1 MDQRVA
7 DGYRRFARVE
17 AHGASPIYEDWAQG
31 IAADPELVELIAKL
45 PRNKQQPNLIFAAA
59 RWLGCP
65 VASYAA
71 LRPWL
76 LAHWSDVAPVVMSR
90 ATQTNEAG
98 RCAVLLPL
106 LRQIPGPLAL
116 IEVGASA
123 GLCLY
128 PDLYSY
134 CYTTASETVEL
145 DPAGGPSTV
154 QLPCRID
161 NAPVPDRLPEVV
173 YRGGVDLNPIDV
185 RNTADLDWLETLIW
199 PEHQARRDRLH
210 AAAAIAAAN
219 PAELMRGDLID
230 SLPGLVDAAPPEATV
245 VVFHTAVLNY
255 LDPPRRQQFVDL
267 VTSMPAVTWISN
279 EGATVLPSIAQQV
292 DIPADGRMIVALNG
306 RAAALAGPHGQTY
319 ERIATP
325 RT

>member
-7 DGYRRFARVE
+7 QGYRRFAGVE
-17 AHGASPIYEDWAQG
+17 AHGVSPVYEDWAQG
-31 IAADPELVELIAKL
+31 VAADPGLIELIAAL

-65 VASYAA
+65 VAPYAA
-71 LRPWL
+71 FRPWL
-76 LAHWSDVAPVVMSR
+76 LAHWNDVVPVVMSR

-106 LRQIPGPLAL
+106 LSQIPGPLAL

-134 CYTTASETVEL
+134 RYSYRYDTGATTVTL

-161 NAPVPDRLPEVV
+161 NAPVPDRLSEVI
-173 YRGGVDLNPIDV
+173 YRGGVDLNPMDV
-185 RNTADLDWLETLIW
+185 GNTADLEWLETLIW

-219 PAELMRGDLID
+219 PAKLMRGDLID
-230 SLPGLVDAAPPEATV
+230 NLPGLVAAAPPEATV

-255 LDPPRRQQFVDL
+255 LDPRVASNSSISSRPCRR
-267 VTSMPAVTWISN
+267 
-279 EGATVLPSIAQQV
+279 
-292 DIPADGRMIVALNG
+292 
-306 RAAALAGPHGQTY
+306 
-319 ERIATP
+319 
-325 RT
+325 

>member
-1 MDQRVA
+1 MA
-7 DGYRRFARVE
+7 EGYRRFASME
-17 AHGASPIYEDWAQG
+17 AHGVSVTYENWAEG
-31 IAADPELVELIAKL
+31 IAADPELVGLIAAL
-45 PRNKQQPNLIFAAA
+45 PRTKQQPNLVFAAA

-65 VASYAA
+65 VAAYTQV
-71 LRPWL
+71 RPWL
-76 LAHWSDVAPVVMSR
+76 LAHWADVVPVVLRR

-106 LRQIPGPLAL
+106 LSRLPGPLAL

-134 CYTTASETVEL
+134 RYQTGSTTAAL
-145 DPAGGPSTV
+145 DPAAGPSTV
-154 QLPCRID
+154 QLPCRIE
-161 NAPVPDRLPEVV
+161 NAAAPHRLPEVV

-185 RNTADLDWLETLIW
+185 HNTADLNWLETLIW

-210 AAAAIAAAN
+210 AAAAIVAA
-219 PAELMRGDLID
+219 EVVRGDLVEE
-230 SLPGLVDAAPPEATV
+230 LPRLVDAAPSEATV
-245 VVFHTAVLNY
+245 VVFHTAVLAY
-255 LDPPRRQQFVDL
+255 LDPQRRQQFVDL

-279 EGATVLPSIAQQV
+279 EGATVLPAIAEQIKDQIDV
-292 DIPADGRMIVALNG
+292 PVDGRMIVALDG
-306 RAAALAGPHGQTY
+306 TAVALAGPHGQTY
-319 ERIATP
+319 EPLPSR

>member
-1 MDQRVA
+1 ML
-7 DGYRRFARVE
+7 
-17 AHGASPIYEDWAQG
+17 
-31 IAADPELVELIAKL
+31 LV
-45 PRNKQQPNLIFAAA
+45 
-59 RWLGCP
+59 
-65 VASYAA
+65 S
-71 LRPWL
+71 
-76 LAHWSDVAPVVMSR
+76 
-90 ATQTNEAG
+90 
-98 RCAVLLPL
+98 
-106 LRQIPGPLAL
+106 
-116 IEVGASA
+116 
-123 GLCLY
+123 
-128 PDLYSY
+128 
-134 CYTTASETVEL
+134 
-145 DPAGGPSTV
+145 
-154 QLPCRID
+154 
-161 NAPVPDRLPEVV
+161 
-173 YRGGVDLNPIDV
+173 
-185 RNTADLDWLETLIW
+185 ADLDWLETLIW

-245 VVFHTAVLNY
+245 VVFHTAALNY